1 MVQENE
7 IITFLL
13 FTLVIIFFMISR
25 QKLSGFPGVKY
36 FFISMVLLFT
46 SSVLT
51 IIEGFF
57 FEEIMNTAEH
67 ITRLASTVMLFIWA
81 YNLRPEKGSTK

>member
-13 FTLVIIFFMISR
+13 FVLVISFYVINR
-25 QKLSGFPGVKY
+25 QKLSGFPGIKY
-36 FFISMVLLFT
+36 FLSSMVLLLIAGI
-46 SSVLT
+46 LT

-57 FEEIMNTAEH
+57 FEEIINTAEH
-67 ITRLASTVMLFIWA
+67 ITRLASSVMLFVWVFS
-81 YNLRPEKGSTK
+81 LSGRKGSAK

>member
-13 FTLVIIFFMISR
+13 FALVVIFYFINR
-25 QKLSGFPGVKY
+25 QKLSGFPGIKY
-36 FFISMVLLFT
+36 FLISIVFLLI
-46 SSVLT
+46 SSILT

-57 FEEIMNTAEH
+57 FEEIINTAEH
-67 ITRLASTVMLFIWA
+67 ITRLVSTVMLFVWA
-81 YNLRPEKGSTK
+81 YSLRAKKGSAK

>member
-13 FTLVIIFFMISR
+13 FTLVMIFYFINR
-25 QKLSGFPGVKY
+25 KKLLGFPRKKY
-36 FFISMVLLFT
+36 FLTAMILLLI

-57 FEEIMNTAEH
+57 FEEIINTAEH
-67 ITRLASTVMLFIWA
+67 IFRLISSVMFFVWV
-81 YNLRPEKGSTK
+81 YSSGERKGSEK